1 MTATPTL
8 SEIVKASAER
18 MRDVT
23 VELDRSMGTV
33 TISADGEEDIF
44 FEGHEADTFIAAVDK
59 LYEETG
65 DCNEDECALNVASPY
80 AENIW
85 N

>member
-1 MTATPTL
+1 MDNPTL

-18 MRDVT
+18 MKDVT
-23 VELDRSMGTV
+23 VDIDRSFETV
-33 TISADGEEDIF
+33 SISARGQEDIF
-44 FEGHEADTFIAAVDK
+44 YQGEEAEAFIKEVDE

-65 DCNEDECALNVASPY
+65 DCNEDECALCVAEPIC
-80 AENIW
+80 ENCW

>member
-1 MTATPTL
+1 MNASPTL
-8 SEIVKASAER
+8 SELVKASAER
-18 MRDVT
+18 MHDVT
-23 VELDRSMGTV
+23 VEIDRSMGTV
-33 TISADGEEDIF
+33 SISAAGEDDIF
-44 FEGHEADTFIAAVDK
+44 FEGHEAETFIEAVDK

-65 DCNEDECALNVASPY
+65 DCNEDECALNVAEPY